1 MNGWH
6 ESIKDQTP
14 DHPDHKKPG
23 LVKREQELASA
34 REDEASDVNKRSLL
48 GRGGIGM
55 TISRGIERID
65 EITPDPL
72 IMLDEKAMKVRQA
85 KKNLKRQQEV
95 NK

>member
-14 DHPDHKKPG
+14 DHPDHAKKPG
-23 LVKREQELASA
+23 LVKREQELKNVELDQSRDVGMALDDPNPPPILGIPYLDKAAS
-34 REDEASDVNKRSLL
+34 VNQAKKRFQPAV
-48 GRGGIGM
+48 
-55 TISRGIERID
+55 D
-65 EITPDPL
+65 
-72 IMLDEKAMKVRQA
+72 QA